1 MAIAKIIEVSASSPD
16 SFEDAV
22 KHGLD
27 KAAET
32 VHGIKGAWIAEQKV
46 EVEDGK
52 ITEYRVDMRVS
63 FIVD

>member
-1 MAIAKIIEVSASSPD
+1 MAIAKIIEISASSAT

-22 KHGLD
+22 KQGLA

-46 EVEDGK
+46 EVEDGA
-52 ITEYRVDMRVS
+52 IVEYRVDMRVS
-63 FIVD
+63 FLVD